1 MHIYIQIS
9 FNIIS
14 IYIAF
19 PPPLVPLL
27 LLSLPQGQFPF
38 HFPLFSALIVCKK
51 LLGRSHGQF
60 SFHLIEF
67 PASNV
72 LQKFLSLPQGQSHSH
87 TSSFLSTIVLHLL
100 FHAPP
105 GTIPHSPF
113 FFPSSDCPSQAYFPP
128 PTDNSR
134 SYLLFPIFPLLTPQK
149 HFPFS
154 PRKNTL
160 TLPVLPDI
168 IVLENSL
175 RALVPTA
182 MLWNS
187 GRSFYDPGS
196 CLETGWPS
204 HFEKEATHT
213 FADEVREIIWFFI
226 VRCFK
231 KTDIFLR
238 TLHQFSHSARIRA
251 SILIFRRNQD
261 EKKNNRIV
269 TFS

>member
-1 MHIYIQIS
+1 MS
-9 FNIIS
+9 FRSFFLFHKDNPTPIP
-14 IYIAF
+14 ALF
-19 PPPLVPLL
+19 LPLL
-27 LLSLPQGQFPF
+27 SFIYFFTLL
-38 HFPLFSALIVCKK
+38 
-51 LLGRSHGQF
+51 
-60 SFHLIEF
+60 
-67 PASNV
+67 
-72 LQKFLSLPQGQSHSH
+72 QGQSHTHPSSFPPPIVPHKLIFLPPRTILAH
-87 TSSFLSTIVLHLL
+87 TSSFQ
-100 FHAPP
+100 F
-105 GTIPHSPF
+105 
-113 FFPSSDCPSQAYFPP
+113 
-128 PTDNSR
+128 
-134 SYLLFPIFPLLTPQK
+134 
-149 HFPFS
+149 FPFS

>member
-1 MHIYIQIS
+1 MS
-9 FNIIS
+9 FRSFFLFHKDNPTPIP
-14 IYIAF
+14 ALF
-19 PPPLVPLL
+19 FPLL
-27 LLSLPQGQFPF
+27 
-38 HFPLFSALIVCKK
+38 
-51 LLGRSHGQF
+51 
-60 SFHLIEF
+60 SFIYF
-67 PASNV
+67 
-72 LQKFLSLPQGQSHSH
+72 FTLPQGQSHTH
-87 TSSFLSTIVLHLL
+87 PASFQ
-100 FHAPP
+100 F
-105 GTIPHSPF
+105 
-113 FFPSSDCPSQAYFPP
+113 
-128 PTDNSR
+128 
-134 SYLLFPIFPLLTPQK
+134 
-149 HFPFS
+149 FPFS

-238 TLHQFSHSARIRA
+238 TLHQFIHSARIRA
-251 SILIFRRNQD
+251 SILIFGRNQD

>member
-27 LLSLPQGQFPF
+27 L
-38 HFPLFSALIVCKK
+38 
-51 LLGRSHGQF
+51 
-60 SFHLIEF
+60 
-67 PASNV
+67 
-72 LQKFLSLPQGQSHSH
+72 LSLPQGQSHSH

-105 GTIPHSPF
+105 GTIPHSP
-113 FFPSSDCPSQAYFPP
+113 
-128 PTDNSR
+128 R
-134 SYLLFPIFPLLTPQK
+134 LFPIFPLLTPQK

-168 IVLENSL
+168 MVLENSL

-238 TLHQFSHSARIRA
+238 TLHQFNHSARIRA